1 MRTWRVLL
9 RIPFLALVLLA
20 ILAPPVSATST
31 PSAPRNIQ
39 LSVAGDTK
47 LELRYDAPSDDGGDR
62 IRGYRIRVSG
72 QIFQVGRSRNL
83 EVRNLR
89 NGVYSVEVSAF
100 NRHGWGPWAVSNE
113 VRLGPDPAPPTTTTT
128 TTTKPA
134 ESKPSKVRSLKSSV
148 DDDGN
153 IRLEWKKPSNGSVD
167 GYVVRVAPNFE
178 RRLKSNER
186 STTLSGFNPG
196 SYEIFVSAFNGSGE
210 SQSATISA
218 TVEGPPEVRVG
229 PFRNASEFVDQQ
241 YRDLFGREADA
252 EGRAFWASRLAADGS
267 NAPQIIDS
275 MTGAPEFQPSYQ
287 SIRLYLAYF
296 NRLPDNPGLN
306 YWVDILKQ
314 NRASLGEV
322 SEAFS
327 GSQEFRNTYGSLS
340 DRDFVALVYNNVLVR
355 RPDQAGLTYW
365 VRQLALG
372 LSRGEMMILFSDSA
386 EFVTNSNPAVQTA
399 AIYNSML
406 DRSPS
411 AEEFQKWLAH
421 IGANPDDRLSL
432 IEEIFASNAYRN
444 RIT

>member
-1 MRTWRVLL
+1 MRTWRVHL

-20 ILAPPVSATST
+20 ILAPPVSATNT
-31 PSAPRNIQ
+31 PSAPRNIT

-47 LELRYDAPSDDGGDR
+47 LELRYDAPKDDGGDR
-62 IRGYRIRVSG
+62 IRGYRVRVSG
-72 QIFQVGRSRNL
+72 QIFEVGRSRDL

-89 NGVYSVEVSAF
+89 NGEYTVDVSAR
-100 NRHGWGPWAVSNE
+100 NRHGWGPWASSNE
-113 VRLGPDPAPPTTTTT
+113 VRLGPAPTTTTT
-128 TTTKPA
+128 RPPA
-134 ESKPSKVRSLKSSV
+134 QIPGKVRSVKSSV

-153 IRLEWKKPSNGSVD
+153 IVLSWNKPSKGSVD
-167 GYVVRVAPNFE
+167 GYVVRVAPDFE
-178 RRLKSNER
+178 RRLASNER
-186 STTLSGFNPG
+186 STTLRGFNPG
-196 SYEIFVSAFNGSGE
+196 SYEIF
-210 SQSATISA
+210 ISA
-218 TVEGPPEVRVG
+218 VNSTGEGQSVAATASVDGPPEVRVG
-229 PFRNASEFVDQQ
+229 PFRNATQFVDQQ

-252 EGRAFWASRLAADGS
+252 DGRAFWASRLTADAS

-296 NRLPDNPGLN
+296 NRLPDNQGLN

-314 NRASLGEV
+314 NRAPLADV
-322 SEAFS
+322 SDAFS
-327 GSQEFRNTYGSLS
+327 ASQEFRNTYGSLS

-372 LSRGEMMILFSDSA
+372 LTRGEMMILFSDSA
-386 EFVTNSNPAVQTA
+386 EFVNNSNPAVQTA
-399 AIYNSML
+399 AIFNSML

-411 AEEFQKWLAH
+411 ADEFQKWLAH
-421 IGANPDDRLSL
+421 IGANPNDRLSL
-432 IEEIFASNAYRN
+432 IEEIFGSDAYRN